1 MTPDPKFLAFSPM
14 QRWSRKHS
22 FTQSRR
28 FFLCCRLHAVAN
40 TFWNQ
45 SPNRRTLLHL
55 RVWYPSCAAAIIPLQ
70 ILFGIIL
77 QFEGHPCT
85 PVAVVFIL
93 LQFDISHP
101 SFLHIVCCIPD
112 TNHGLKKKHYS
123 IKAFFFFYLFF
134 WHHCLLAMQPTA
146 TFLLDR
152 KKRQST
158 SKKKKKI
165 KKSIKIATSTPH
177 V

>member
-77 QFEGHPCT
+77 HFEGHPCT

-93 LQFDISHP
+93 LQFDISHRSFFSHSFP
-101 SFLHIVCCIPD
+101 SCCIPD
-112 TNHGLKKKHYS
+112 TNHGLKKKIHFILYQG
-123 IKAFFFFYLFF
+123 FFFCYF
-134 WHHCLLAMQPTA
+134 
-146 TFLLDR
+146 
-152 KKRQST
+152 
-158 SKKKKKI
+158 
-165 KKSIKIATSTPH
+165 
-177 V
+177 